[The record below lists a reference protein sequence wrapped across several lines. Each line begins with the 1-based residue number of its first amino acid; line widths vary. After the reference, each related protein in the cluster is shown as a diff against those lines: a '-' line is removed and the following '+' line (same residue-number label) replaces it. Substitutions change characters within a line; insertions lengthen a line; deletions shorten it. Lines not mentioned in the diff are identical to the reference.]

1 MKKIIHISD
10 LHFGMQDNKIA
21 KILLTDIN
29 NYKPDLVVISGDL
42 TQRAK
47 SGQYEIASDFLAE
60 IKCPYIAVPGNHDIS
75 LWNIF
80 RRFFNPLKR
89 FKKYIT
95 EQEFPTYTDENM
107 IVVGVN
113 SARSLTLISGR
124 ISNKQ
129 IEYLKNLFCKISE
142 PIFKAI
148 VIHHNLIP
156 SDSIR
161 SHKLMGRSSK
171 FISQLKDCGIN
182 MIFSGHIHQYYSVDV
197 NKHYKDADSIILAQ
211 AVTAIS
217 SRTSREKNSYNHI
230 ELNKDSI
237 TIKVMEY
244 DEEKFAEERIHIYK
258 RSTLFN

>member
-10 LHFGMQDNKIA
+10 LHFGTQDNKIA
-21 KILLTDIN
+21 DILLKDIS

-47 SGQYEIASDFLAE
+47 SSQYEIASDFLAE

-95 EQEFPTYTDENM
+95 EQEFPTYIDEKM

-113 SARSLTLISGR
+113 SARSLTIISGR
-124 ISNKQ
+124 IASKQ
-129 IEYLKNLFCKISE
+129 IEYLKNYFCKIPE

-161 SHKLMGRSSK
+161 SYKLMGRSSK
-171 FISQLKDCGIN
+171 FISQLKDCGID
-182 MIFSGHIHQYYSVDV
+182 MIFSGHIHQYYSGDV
-197 NKHYKDADSIILAQ
+197 KKHYKDADSIILAQ
-211 AVTAIS
+211 AGTAIS
-217 SRTSREKNSYNHI
+217 SRTRREKNSYNHI
-230 ELNKDSI
+230 KLDKEGI

-244 DEEKFAEERIHIYK
+244 DAEKFTEEKIHIY
-258 RSTLFN
+258 RRGAIF